1 MNNFFENMCNNMN
14 TMSHQNNCQ
23 NNCQNECNCHGCM
36 WYPGSRCCPPII
48 INCAT
53 GATGP
58 TGPRGPMGPQGYP
71 GPTGEIGPIG
81 PQGIPGDI
89 GPTGPIG
96 VTGATGPTGPRGET
110 GARGA
115 TGQIGPTGANGA
127 IGPTG
132 PTGKTGDTGPIGPT
146 GIGITGPT
154 GAIGPTGKTGDIGPT
169 GPTGETGETGPT
181 GATPTVTIGPTITSE
196 PGSEADV
203 FYHETTDGIELQF
216 VIPRGDTGP
225 GGGGNI
231 TTYGGKYSDIPM
243 TLSLVLGS
251 QEILPLTVD
260 MPSLNVDLTPTD
272 ALRVF
277 ESGVYEINYMFN
289 ASASIGASLNLAVR
303 HNGMFIPSTEENHLL
318 AVATQSIFSG
328 SVIEFLDA
336 GDMIDLVVSSAVD
349 LTLTLGAG
357 VTTTLTLK
365 KLSD

>member
-23 NNCQNECNCHGCM
+23 NNCHGCM

-96 VTGATGPTGPRGET
+96 VTGATGPMGET
-110 GARGA
+110 G
-115 TGQIGPTGANGA
+115 
-127 IGPTG
+127 
-132 PTGKTGDTGPIGPT
+132 DT
-146 GIGITGPT
+146 
-154 GAIGPTGKTGDIGPT
+154 GPT

-303 HNGMFIPSTEENHLL
+303 RNGMLIPSTEENHLL